1 MSGRDLRKFVNFHRT
16 AIGAADS
23 SLVNRFVEGQ
33 SSNRYR
39 PADYDKLQAI
49 AQLRKAAGNKT
60 FQKIEK
66 ITKASKAKKVQG
78 LLQQHKACW
87 TKERIRLHS
96 LQRKLQSDI
105 DALRPG
111 SPLDSSSVKGFFQDL
126 KIYEEI
132 VSEDFQEFNKNTVQ
146 PLWDLREDLQFWIG
160 ENRDKILMGVAEKE
174 HAEVLKIVESVKMQQ
189 HLVLEKLQIEQ
200 DQLEQ
205 ELDSM
210 GVHEMM
216 KDMMMSGTIKQ
227 TGIPDEAHELEC
239 PDEQLK
245 ASVLEEFILL
255 DKKFETQL
263 EYLDLKYQHVK
274 QSSSGGWSKQNHL
287 HFVHLMEQY
296 PPELP
301 NRRMLY
307 IDRMLREMPHKTR
320 SELVDHEQWYLSHKF
335 YQNQIHSTLKA
346 WARDRDD
353 MLVKVKATF
362 AEAWT
367 VYEEATE
374 KAKTRK
380 KQENICQDLY
390 KKVLAFREEKFEAL
404 KLQAVIAAKEQEEEQ
419 IRLRVAEEK
428 ERKRRD
434 LQRRQIQDFKEQKE
448 REWQISVEQER
459 IRLAELSERMAQQ
472 AVLDQQRVKYR
483 EEQLQLRLEANQK
496 AKELA
501 EEQEMEKQR
510 RLDKL
515 RQQVQV
521 HIEDDPERIFKTTE
535 ASQARVASIYEE
547 ELELQHPLF
556 DIHGYDEKKI
566 TSDRRLRVEKAL
578 RDAGMHNSDYARRI
592 MASIQPPQQP
602 RKDQHS
608 TLFKSD

>member
-1 MSGRDLRKFVNFHRT
+1 MNFHRT

-448 REWQISVEQER
+448 REWQISVKKER

>member
-33 SSNRYR
+33 GSNRYR

-111 SPLDSSSVKGFFQDL
+111 SPLDSSSVKEFFQDL

-132 VSEDFQEFNKNTVQ
+132 ISEDFQEFNKNTVQ
-146 PLWDLREDLQFWIG
+146 PLWDLREDLQFWIA

-320 SELVDHEQWYLSHKF
+320 SELVEHEQWYLSHKF

-390 KKVLAFREEKFEAL
+390 KKVLAFREEKLEAL
-404 KLQAVIAAKEQEEEQ
+404 KLQAAIAAKEQEEEEH
-419 IRLRVAEEK
+419 RLRAAEEK

-483 EEQLQLRLEANQK
+483 EEQLQLRLEANRK

>member
-1 MSGRDLRKFVNFHRT
+1 MNFHRT

-111 SPLDSSSVKGFFQDL
+111 SPLDSSSVKEFFQDL

-216 KDMMMSGTIKQ
+216 KDVMMCGTIKQ

-239 PDEQLK
+239 PDQQLK

-301 NRRMLY
+301 SRRMLY
-307 IDRMLREMPHKTR
+307 IDRMLREIPHKTR
-320 SELVDHEQWYLSHKF
+320 SELVEHEQWYLSHKF

-346 WARDRDD
+346 WACDRDD

-390 KKVLAFREEKFEAL
+390 KKVLAFREEKLEAL
-404 KLQAVIAAKEQEEEQ
+404 KLQAAIAAKEQEEEEN
-419 IRLRVAEEK
+419 RLRAAEEK

-459 IRLAELSERMAQQ
+459 MRLAELSERMAQQ

-547 ELELQHPLF
+547 ELELQRPLF

>member
-33 SSNRYR
+33 GSNRYR

-66 ITKASKAKKVQG
+66 ITKASKAKKVRG

-111 SPLDSSSVKGFFQDL
+111 SPLDSSSVKEFFQDL

-132 VSEDFQEFNKNTVQ
+132 ISEDFQEFNKNTVQ

-174 HAEVLKIVESVKMQQ
+174 HAEVLTIVESVKMQQ

-227 TGIPDEAHELEC
+227 TRIPDEAHELEC

-346 WARDRDD
+346 WALDRDD

-390 KKVLAFREEKFEAL
+390 KKVLAFREEKLEAL
-404 KLQAVIAAKEQEEEQ
+404 KLQAAIAAKEQEEEEN
-419 IRLRVAEEK
+419 RLRAAEEK

-483 EEQLQLRLEANQK
+483 EEQLQLRLEANRK

>member
-33 SSNRYR
+33 GSNRYR

-87 TKERIRLHS
+87 TKERIRLYS

-111 SPLDSSSVKGFFQDL
+111 SPLDSSSVKEFFQDL
-126 KIYEEI
+126 KIYEDI
-132 VSEDFQEFNKNTVQ
+132 ISEDFQEFNKNTVQ

-189 HLVLEKLQIEQ
+189 HIVLEKLQIEQ

-307 IDRMLREMPHKTR
+307 IDRMLREMSHKTR

-390 KKVLAFREEKFEAL
+390 KKVLAFREEKLEAL
-404 KLQAVIAAKEQEEEQ
+404 KLQAAIAAKMQEEEEN
-419 IRLRVAEEK
+419 RLRAAEEK

-535 ASQARVASIYEE
+535 ASQARVASMYEE

-578 RDAGMHNSDYARRI
+578 RDAGIHNSDYARRI

>member
-1 MSGRDLRKFVNFHRT
+1 MNFHRT

-111 SPLDSSSVKGFFQDL
+111 SPLDSSSVKEFFQDL

-216 KDMMMSGTIKQ
+216 KDVMMCGTIKQ

-239 PDEQLK
+239 PDQQLK

-301 NRRMLY
+301 SRRMLY
-307 IDRMLREMPHKTR
+307 IDRMLREIPHKTR
-320 SELVDHEQWYLSHKF
+320 SELVEHEQWYLSHKF

-346 WARDRDD
+346 WACDRDD

-390 KKVLAFREEKFEAL
+390 KKVLAFREEKLEAL
-404 KLQAVIAAKEQEEEQ
+404 KLQAAIAAKEQEEEEN
-419 IRLRVAEEK
+419 RLRAAEEK

-459 IRLAELSERMAQQ
+459 MRLAELSERMAQQ

-535 ASQARVASIYEE
+535 ASQARVTSIYEE
-547 ELELQHPLF
+547 ELELQRPLF

>member
-33 SSNRYR
+33 GSNRYR

-111 SPLDSSSVKGFFQDL
+111 SPLDSSSVKEFFQDL
-126 KIYEEI
+126 KIYEDI
-132 VSEDFQEFNKNTVQ
+132 ISEDFQEFNKNTVQ
-146 PLWDLREDLQFWIG
+146 PLWDLREDLQFWIA

-174 HAEVLKIVESVKMQQ
+174 HAEVLKIVESVKVQQ

-210 GVHEMM
+210 GVHEMT

-274 QSSSGGWSKQNHL
+274 QSSSGRWSKQNHL

-390 KKVLAFREEKFEAL
+390 KKVLAFREEKLEAL
-404 KLQAVIAAKEQEEEQ
+404 KLQAAIAAKEQEEEEN
-419 IRLRVAEEK
+419 RLRAAEEK

>member
-1 MSGRDLRKFVNFHRT
+1 MNFHRT

-111 SPLDSSSVKGFFQDL
+111 SPLDSSSVKEFFQDL

-216 KDMMMSGTIKQ
+216 KDVMMCGTIKQ

-239 PDEQLK
+239 PDQQLK

-301 NRRMLY
+301 SRRMLY
-307 IDRMLREMPHKTR
+307 IDRMLREIPHKTR
-320 SELVDHEQWYLSHKF
+320 SELVEHEQWYLSHKF

-346 WARDRDD
+346 WACDRDD

-390 KKVLAFREEKFEAL
+390 KKVLAFREEKLEAL
-404 KLQAVIAAKEQEEEQ
+404 KLQAAIAAKEQEEEEN
-419 IRLRVAEEK
+419 RLRAAEEK

-459 IRLAELSERMAQQ
+459 MRLAELSERMAQQ